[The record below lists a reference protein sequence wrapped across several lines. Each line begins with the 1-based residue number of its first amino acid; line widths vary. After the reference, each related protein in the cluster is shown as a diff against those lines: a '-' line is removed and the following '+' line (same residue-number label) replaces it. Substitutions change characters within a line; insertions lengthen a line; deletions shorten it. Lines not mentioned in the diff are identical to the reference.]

1 MKRPLMRILFALVAL
16 CAALQVS
23 ARDRQQSIYM
33 FAYGTSFNDST
44 IYLSTV
50 EVVKNA
56 TLEQKTNF
64 LNNRLSYSN
73 AFKQFLDVK
82 YSGIHTTAVF
92 FNVKREKLEKMYLPA
107 EIEQAKYV
115 LLHLDEIS
123 GLLSETDIEELKNR
137 IKYHLSP

>member
-1 MKRPLMRILFALVAL
+1 MRILFALVAL

-92 FNVKREKLEKMYLPA
+92 FNVKREKLEKMYLKIKRNTQKSRTMRLVEVPA
-107 EIEQAKYV
+107 SDFRFPV
-115 LLHLDEIS
+115 LATPNVSND
-123 GLLSETDIEELKNR
+123 NQ
-137 IKYHLSP
+137 

>member
-1 MKRPLMRILFALVAL
+1 MRILFAFVAL

-92 FNVKREKLEKMYLPA
+92 FNVKREKLEKMYLKIRRNTQKSKAMRLVEVPVSDFRFP
-107 EIEQAKYV
+107 V
-115 LLHLDEIS
+115 LSAPNVSNE
-123 GLLSETDIEELKNR
+123 NQ
-137 IKYHLSP
+137 

>member
-1 MKRPLMRILFALVAL
+1 MRILFALVAL

-92 FNVKREKLEKMYLPA
+92 FNVKREKLEKMYLKIRRNTQKSRAMRLVEVSTSDFRFP
-107 EIEQAKYV
+107 V
-115 LLHLDEIS
+115 LATPNVSND
-123 GLLSETDIEELKNR
+123 NQ
-137 IKYHLSP
+137 

>member
-1 MKRPLMRILFALVAL
+1 MRILFALVAL

-44 IYLSTV
+44 IYLSTI

-92 FNVKREKLEKMYLPA
+92 FNVKREKLEKMYLKIRRNTQKSKAMRLVEVPVSDFRFP
-107 EIEQAKYV
+107 V
-115 LLHLDEIS
+115 LSAPNVSNE
-123 GLLSETDIEELKNR
+123 NQ
-137 IKYHLSP
+137 

>member
-1 MKRPLMRILFALVAL
+1 MRILFALVAL
-16 CAALQVS
+16 CVALQVS

-92 FNVKREKLEKMYLPA
+92 FNVKREKLEKMYLKIRRNTQKGRTMRLVEVPA
-107 EIEQAKYV
+107 SDFRFPV
-115 LLHLDEIS
+115 LATPNVSND
-123 GLLSETDIEELKNR
+123 NQ
-137 IKYHLSP
+137 

>member
-1 MKRPLMRILFALVAL
+1 MRILFALVAL

-64 LNNRLSYSN
+64 LNNRLFYSN

-92 FNVKREKLEKMYLPA
+92 FNVKREKLEKMYLKIRRNTQKGRTMRLVEVPA
-107 EIEQAKYV
+107 SDFRFPV
-115 LLHLDEIS
+115 LVTPNVSNE
-123 GLLSETDIEELKNR
+123 NQ
-137 IKYHLSP
+137 

>member
-1 MKRPLMRILFALVAL
+1 MRILFAFVAL

-92 FNVKREKLEKMYLPA
+92 FNVKREKLEKMYLKIRRNAQKSRTMRLVEVPA
-107 EIEQAKYV
+107 SDFRFPV
-115 LLHLDEIS
+115 LATPNVSNE
-123 GLLSETDIEELKNR
+123 NQ
-137 IKYHLSP
+137 

>member
-1 MKRPLMRILFALVAL
+1 MRILFALVAL

-92 FNVKREKLEKMYLPA
+92 FNVKHEKLEKMYLKIRRNTQKSKAMRLVEVPVSDFRFP
-107 EIEQAKYV
+107 V
-115 LLHLDEIS
+115 LATPNVSNE
-123 GLLSETDIEELKNR
+123 NQ
-137 IKYHLSP
+137 

>member
-1 MKRPLMRILFALVAL
+1 MRILFALVAL

-92 FNVKREKLEKMYLPA
+92 FNVKREKLEKMYLKIRRNAQKSRTMRLVEVSASDFRFP
-107 EIEQAKYV
+107 V
-115 LLHLDEIS
+115 LATPNVSNE
-123 GLLSETDIEELKNR
+123 NQ
-137 IKYHLSP
+137 

>member
-73 AFKQFLDVK
+73 SFKQFLDVK
-82 YSGIHTTAVF
+82 YNGIHTTAVF
-92 FNVKREKLEKMYLPA
+92 FNVKREKLEKMYLKIRRNTQKSRAMRLVEVSTSDFRFP
-107 EIEQAKYV
+107 V
-115 LLHLDEIS
+115 LATPNVSND
-123 GLLSETDIEELKNR
+123 NQ
-137 IKYHLSP
+137 

>member
-1 MKRPLMRILFALVAL
+1 MRILFALVAL

-92 FNVKREKLEKMYLPA
+92 FNVKREKLEKMYLKIRRNTQKSRAMRLVEVSASDFRFP
-107 EIEQAKYV
+107 V
-115 LLHLDEIS
+115 LATPNVSNE
-123 GLLSETDIEELKNR
+123 NQ
-137 IKYHLSP
+137 

>member
-1 MKRPLMRILFALVAL
+1 MWILFALVAL

-92 FNVKREKLEKMYLPA
+92 FNVKREKLEKMYLKIRRNTQKSRAMRLVEVPTSDFRFP
-107 EIEQAKYV
+107 V
-115 LLHLDEIS
+115 LATPNVSNE
-123 GLLSETDIEELKNR
+123 NQ
-137 IKYHLSP
+137 

>member
-1 MKRPLMRILFALVAL
+1 MRILFALVAL

-92 FNVKREKLEKMYLPA
+92 FNVKREKLEKMYLKIRRNTQKSRTMRLVEVTASDFRFP
-107 EIEQAKYV
+107 V
-115 LLHLDEIS
+115 LATPNVSNE
-123 GLLSETDIEELKNR
+123 NQ
-137 IKYHLSP
+137 

>member
-1 MKRPLMRILFALVAL
+1 MRILFALVAL

-56 TLEQKTNF
+56 TLDQKTNF

-92 FNVKREKLEKMYLPA
+92 FNVKREKLEKMYLKIRRNTQKGRTMRLVEVPA
-107 EIEQAKYV
+107 SDFRFPV
-115 LLHLDEIS
+115 LATPNVSNE
-123 GLLSETDIEELKNR
+123 NQ
-137 IKYHLSP
+137 

>member
-1 MKRPLMRILFALVAL
+1 MRILFALVAL

-92 FNVKREKLEKMYLPA
+92 FNVKREKLEKMYLKIRRNTQKSRTMRLVEVPA
-107 EIEQAKYV
+107 SDFRFPV
-115 LLHLDEIS
+115 LVTPNVSNE
-123 GLLSETDIEELKNR
+123 NQ
-137 IKYHLSP
+137 

>member
-1 MKRPLMRILFALVAL
+1 MRILFALVAL
-16 CAALQVS
+16 CATLQVS

-92 FNVKREKLEKMYLPA
+92 FNVKREKLEKMYLKIRRNAQKSRTMRLVEVPA
-107 EIEQAKYV
+107 SDFRFPV
-115 LLHLDEIS
+115 LATPNVSND
-123 GLLSETDIEELKNR
+123 NQ
-137 IKYHLSP
+137 

>member
-1 MKRPLMRILFALVAL
+1 MRILFAFVAL

-92 FNVKREKLEKMYLPA
+92 FNVKREKLEKMYLKIRRNTQKSRTMRLVEVTASDFRFP
-107 EIEQAKYV
+107 V
-115 LLHLDEIS
+115 LATPNVSNE
-123 GLLSETDIEELKNR
+123 NQ
-137 IKYHLSP
+137 

>member
-1 MKRPLMRILFALVAL
+1 MRILFALVAL

-23 ARDRQQSIYM
+23 ARNRQQSIYM

-92 FNVKREKLEKMYLPA
+92 FNVKREKLEKMYLKIRRNTQKSKAMRLVEVSASDFRFP
-107 EIEQAKYV
+107 V
-115 LLHLDEIS
+115 LATPNVSNE
-123 GLLSETDIEELKNR
+123 NQ
-137 IKYHLSP
+137 

>member
-1 MKRPLMRILFALVAL
+1 MRILFALVAL

-92 FNVKREKLEKMYLPA
+92 FNVKREKLEKMYLKIRRNTQESKAMRLVEVPVSDFRFP
-107 EIEQAKYV
+107 V
-115 LLHLDEIS
+115 LSAPNVSNE
-123 GLLSETDIEELKNR
+123 NQ
-137 IKYHLSP
+137 

>member
-1 MKRPLMRILFALVAL
+1 MRILFALVAL

-23 ARDRQQSIYM
+23 ARDRQQSIIYM

-92 FNVKREKLEKMYLPA
+92 FNVKREKLEKMYLKIRRNTQKGRTMRLVEVPA
-107 EIEQAKYV
+107 SDFRFPV
-115 LLHLDEIS
+115 LATPNVSND
-123 GLLSETDIEELKNR
+123 NQ
-137 IKYHLSP
+137 

>member
-1 MKRPLMRILFALVAL
+1 MRILFALVAL

-92 FNVKREKLEKMYLPA
+92 FNVKREKLEKMYLKIRRNTHKSRTMRLVEVPA
-107 EIEQAKYV
+107 SDFRFPV
-115 LLHLDEIS
+115 LATPNVSND
-123 GLLSETDIEELKNR
+123 NQ
-137 IKYHLSP
+137 

>member
-1 MKRPLMRILFALVAL
+1 MRILFALVAL

-23 ARDRQQSIYM
+23 ARDRQQYIYM

-92 FNVKREKLEKMYLPA
+92 FNVKREKLEKMYLKIRRNTQKSRTMRLVEVPA
-107 EIEQAKYV
+107 SDFRFPV
-115 LLHLDEIS
+115 LATPNVSND
-123 GLLSETDIEELKNR
+123 NQ
-137 IKYHLSP
+137 

>member
-1 MKRPLMRILFALVAL
+1 MRILFALVAL

-64 LNNRLSYSN
+64 LNNRLFYSN

-92 FNVKREKLEKMYLPA
+92 FNVKREKLEKMYLKIRRNTQKGRTMRLVEVPA
-107 EIEQAKYV
+107 SDFRFSV
-115 LLHLDEIS
+115 LATPNVSND
-123 GLLSETDIEELKNR
+123 NQ
-137 IKYHLSP
+137 

>member
-1 MKRPLMRILFALVAL
+1 MRILFALVAL

-44 IYLSTV
+44 IYLSNV

-92 FNVKREKLEKMYLPA
+92 FNVKREKLEKMYLKIRRNAQKSRTMRLVEVPA
-107 EIEQAKYV
+107 SDFRFSV
-115 LLHLDEIS
+115 LATPNVSND
-123 GLLSETDIEELKNR
+123 NQ
-137 IKYHLSP
+137 

>member
-1 MKRPLMRILFALVAL
+1 MRILFALVAL

-92 FNVKREKLEKMYLPA
+92 FNVKREKLEKMYLKIRRNTQKSKAMRLVEVPVSDFRFP
-107 EIEQAKYV
+107 V
-115 LLHLDEIS
+115 LAMPNVSNE
-123 GLLSETDIEELKNR
+123 NQ
-137 IKYHLSP
+137 

>member
-1 MKRPLMRILFALVAL
+1 MRILFALVAL

-82 YSGIHTTAVF
+82 YSGIHTTAVI
-92 FNVKREKLEKMYLPA
+92 FNVKREKLEKMYLKIRRNTQKSRAMRLVEVPA
-107 EIEQAKYV
+107 SDFRFPV
-115 LLHLDEIS
+115 LATPNVSND
-123 GLLSETDIEELKNR
+123 NQ
-137 IKYHLSP
+137 

>member
-1 MKRPLMRILFALVAL
+1 MRILFALVAL

-92 FNVKREKLEKMYLPA
+92 FNVKREKLEKMYLKIRRNTQKSRTMRLVEVPA
-107 EIEQAKYV
+107 SDFRFPV
-115 LLHLDEIS
+115 LAPPNVSND
-123 GLLSETDIEELKNR
+123 NQ
-137 IKYHLSP
+137 

>member
-1 MKRPLMRILFALVAL
+1 MRILFALVAL

-92 FNVKREKLEKMYLPA
+92 FNVKREKLEKMYLKIRRNTQKSRAMRLVEVPVSDFRFL
-107 EIEQAKYV
+107 V
-115 LLHLDEIS
+115 LSAPNVSND
-123 GLLSETDIEELKNR
+123 NQ
-137 IKYHLSP
+137 

>member
-1 MKRPLMRILFALVAL
+1 MRILFALVAL

-73 AFKQFLDVK
+73 SFKQFLDVK

-92 FNVKREKLEKMYLPA
+92 FNVKREKLEKMYLKIRRNTQKSRTMRLVEVPA
-107 EIEQAKYV
+107 SDFRFPV
-115 LLHLDEIS
+115 LATPNVSND
-123 GLLSETDIEELKNR
+123 NQ
-137 IKYHLSP
+137 

>member
-1 MKRPLMRILFALVAL
+1 MRILFALVAL

-92 FNVKREKLEKMYLPA
+92 FNVKREKLEKMYLKIRRNTQKSRTMRLVEVPVSDFRFP
-107 EIEQAKYV
+107 V
-115 LLHLDEIS
+115 LTTPNVSND
-123 GLLSETDIEELKNR
+123 NQ
-137 IKYHLSP
+137 

>member
-92 FNVKREKLEKMYLPA
+92 FDVKREKLEKMYLKIRRNTQKSRTMRLVEVPA
-107 EIEQAKYV
+107 SDFRFPV
-115 LLHLDEIS
+115 LATPNVSND
-123 GLLSETDIEELKNR
+123 NQ
-137 IKYHLSP
+137 

>member
-1 MKRPLMRILFALVAL
+1 MRILFALVAL

-23 ARDRQQSIYM
+23 ARNRQQSIYM

-92 FNVKREKLEKMYLPA
+92 FNVKREKLEKMYLKIRRNTQKSRAMRLVEVPA
-107 EIEQAKYV
+107 SDFRFPV
-115 LLHLDEIS
+115 LATPNVSND
-123 GLLSETDIEELKNR
+123 NQ
-137 IKYHLSP
+137 

>member
-1 MKRPLMRILFALVAL
+1 MKRPLMRILFAFVAL

-92 FNVKREKLEKMYLPA
+92 FNVKREKLEKMYLKIRRNTQKSKAMRLVEVPVSDFRFP
-107 EIEQAKYV
+107 V
-115 LLHLDEIS
+115 LSAPNVSNE
-123 GLLSETDIEELKNR
+123 NQ
-137 IKYHLSP
+137 

>member
-1 MKRPLMRILFALVAL
+1 MRILFALVAL

-92 FNVKREKLEKMYLPA
+92 FNVKREKLEKMYLKIRRNTQKSRTMRVVEVPA
-107 EIEQAKYV
+107 SDFRFPV
-115 LLHLDEIS
+115 LATPNVSND
-123 GLLSETDIEELKNR
+123 NQ
-137 IKYHLSP
+137 

>member
-44 IYLSTV
+44 VYLSTV

-56 TLEQKTNF
+56 TLEDKTNF
-64 LNNRLSYSN
+64 LNSRLTYSN
-73 AFKQFLDVK
+73 AFKQYLDEK
-82 YSGIHTTAVF
+82 YNGVHTAAVF
-92 FNVKREKLEKMYLPA
+92 FNVKREKLEKMYLKIRRNTQKSKSTRLVEVPMSDFRLP
-107 EIEQAKYV
+107 V
-115 LLHLDEIS
+115 LSVQSVSDE
-123 GLLSETDIEELKNR
+123 NQ
-137 IKYHLSP
+137 

>member
-1 MKRPLMRILFALVAL
+1 MRILFALVAL

-73 AFKQFLDVK
+73 AFRQFLDVK

-92 FNVKREKLEKMYLPA
+92 FNVKREKLEKMYLKIRRNTQKSKAMRLVEVPVSDFRFP
-107 EIEQAKYV
+107 V
-115 LLHLDEIS
+115 LSAPNVSNE
-123 GLLSETDIEELKNR
+123 NQ
-137 IKYHLSP
+137 

>member
-1 MKRPLMRILFALVAL
+1 MRILFALVAL

-92 FNVKREKLEKMYLPA
+92 FNLKREKLEKMYLKIRRNTQKSKAMRLVEVPVSDFRFP
-107 EIEQAKYV
+107 V
-115 LLHLDEIS
+115 LSAPNVSNE
-123 GLLSETDIEELKNR
+123 NQ
-137 IKYHLSP
+137 

>member
-1 MKRPLMRILFALVAL
+1 MRILFALVAL

-92 FNVKREKLEKMYLPA
+92 FNVKREKLEKMYLKIRRNTQKSRTMRLVEVPA
-107 EIEQAKYV
+107 SDFRFSV
-115 LLHLDEIS
+115 LATPNVSNE
-123 GLLSETDIEELKNR
+123 NQ
-137 IKYHLSP
+137 

>member
-1 MKRPLMRILFALVAL
+1 MRILFALVEL

-92 FNVKREKLEKMYLPA
+92 FNVKREKLEKMYLKIRRNTQKSKAMRLVEVPVSDFRFP
-107 EIEQAKYV
+107 V
-115 LLHLDEIS
+115 LSAPNVSNE
-123 GLLSETDIEELKNR
+123 NQ
-137 IKYHLSP
+137 

>member
-1 MKRPLMRILFALVAL
+1 MRILFALVAL
-16 CAALQVS
+16 CAASQVS

-92 FNVKREKLEKMYLPA
+92 FNVKREKLEKMYLKIRRNTQKSRAMRLVEVPTSDFRFP
-107 EIEQAKYV
+107 V
-115 LLHLDEIS
+115 LATPNVSNE
-123 GLLSETDIEELKNR
+123 NQ
-137 IKYHLSP
+137 